1 MSEHYIIDKS
11 TLTAIGDAIRAKG
24 VITETRTLPIHRR
37 SPHITDEY
45 LSDDGYP
52 KWFELPKPSV
62 SYSEL
67 NFAETFIIHGASSL
81 KVVGECVTPTNSL
94 GDRLATLYIN
104 EKLFLSSS
112 TNNTDIN
119 ETIVGDEVRIAYN
132 QYMSNPSYGYFFYIH
147 AYDANGEEMTSYD
160 YQVSSSSKMFLPSE
174 MAPAIMA
181 IGDSIDTEGAS
192 VADFKGLV
200 EGTMTALEGEDTI
213 TKIRDYGFYNN
224 KTLQSVNCPR
234 ATEVG
239 ARAFYGCSSLQ
250 TVNLPQI
257 KTFTGAYVFGNCNA
271 LKEVKLP
278 NLTEVTDNAF
288 RSCSNLTKADFTS
301 VTAFTGTCFYDSKR
315 LALIIRNTTA
325 KATAS
330 STSLLP
336 AASSFTGGIYVP
348 ANWVNAYKNDS
359 VWSTW
364 AANIY
369 AIEDHPEICG

>member
-11 TLTAIGDAIRAKG
+11 TLTAIGDAIRSKG
-24 VITETRTLPIHRR
+24 VITETRTLPVHRR
-37 SPHITDEY
+37 SPHITDEH
-45 LSDDGYP
+45 LGSDGYP
-52 KWFELPKPSV
+52 AWFELPNPADGV
-62 SYSEL
+62 EL
-67 NFAETFIIHGASSL
+67 NYAETFIIHGASSL
-81 KVVGECVTPTNSL
+81 KVVGECVAPTNSL
-94 GDRLATLYIN
+94 GDRLAELWVDTTRYN
-104 EKLFLSSS
+104 SSS
-112 TNNTDIN
+112 TSSAQIN
-119 ETIVGDEVRIAYN
+119 QTIVGDEVRIKYN
-132 QYMSNPSYGYFFYIH
+132 QYMGNASYGYFLYIH

-160 YQVSSSSKMFLPSE
+160 CQVSSSSKMFLPSE

-181 IGDSIDTEGAS
+181 IGDSIDTDGTS

-200 EGTMTALEGEDTI
+200 EGTMAALEGEDTI

-224 KTLQSVNCPR
+224 KTLESVNCPR

-250 TVNLPQI
+250 TANLPQVR
-257 KTFTGAYVFGNCNA
+257 TFNGEYVFGSCNV

-278 NLTEVTDNAF
+278 KLTEVPNNTF
-288 RSCSNLTKADFTS
+288 RSCSSLAKADFTS

-315 LALIIRNTTA
+315 LALIIRNTEV

-348 ANWVNAYKNDS
+348 RNFVNAYKNDA
-359 VWSTW
+359 VWKTW
-364 AANIY
+364 ADKIY